1 MKNKLLLVLCLVLTF
16 ILTAC
21 FTPSTTPSNDSGNQS
36 GNQGGSGEVIVDE
49 VKTFNYHYYGDD
61 YTEEVSTKTTNLM
74 SASVKV
80 GNNYQTLNR
89 ASQNGYD
96 FNGAFSA
103 PNGKGIQYFDA
114 NGRLIEGLVLSE
126 GQEIYAYWTVKSYTL
141 VFNSDGAKFKEI
153 PCNYG
158 QVYQMFDI
166 AYKDGYVFLGW
177 FSGSKQITNEYG
189 YCLSDTQA
197 VTEKTYD
204 LSKSVITLEAHF
216 EIIKYTVTFD
226 YNGYQPNE
234 TIKVEHGKT
243 ITSLPNINKEYSDAE
258 LLGWSLTPGSSEYY
272 NIKETIRGDLTLYAY
287 MKYFKVFN
295 LIGNGEQIGTLK
307 IYQGETFVASEVNAD
322 LPQGYHMTDAY
333 SDANFSGSSKITT
346 ITYYL
351 PYDNLYILLEPITY
365 NINYSLGDGE
375 TITTENYPTTFNCEI
390 SVRLPVVSKEH
401 CIFLGW
407 TKDLESGK
415 TLSYE
420 EAVRLNEFNDVTL
433 YPLFKGEN
441 ALLHINSTVDGNE
454 FSDLYSEYGKK
465 VKLTVP
471 LDDDYKF
478 AGYYYKDDNGIEI
491 QFTDSEGNGLEQLKT
506 MELSLYAHW
515 NKKHYITVISDPE
528 GLVSVITE
536 DFYVVGD
543 QAVLQAKVPQFY
555 QFVGWSE
562 VDNKGDMGEI
572 ISTNLTYRFVLD
584 DQDYKLAA
592 MFKPKEYTVKLN
604 AGEGALCTAKQ
615 VIISYN
621 SSFII
626 PIAAKDGYLFE
637 GWYYGDRKVTNGD
650 GVGEFLWNISDENI
664 TLTAKLTESNNGYK
678 LITNLEELSL
688 LQSEP
693 TKNYYLTC
701 DLTVTAW
708 DPADFSGKL
717 NGGGFTISGLTNSLF
732 NHLTGTVMNL
742 SVDVNI
748 ESTDNEAL
756 DIGGLCR
763 YLEGNGSISYVTT
776 NGSITAYGT
785 AVGGIVG
792 CRNDGK
798 SKISN
803 CTNNVNISGKANN
816 VGGIVGNSWGSGFSI
831 TNCTNNGEIRGNNC
845 IGGIIGYEGSNTPT
859 VQYLYNYGNVSGSEC
874 VGGIIGK
881 QYLRVDVRSAN
892 YTLTLTKLSN
902 SGTIQGT
909 KFTAG
914 IVGYLYQE
922 NINTY
927 YASQWVKIVVTKLT
941 NTGDVTGTEYVGG
954 LLGYVFED
962 PNVSGSITESSSSA
976 KIVAS
981 YKIGGL
987 IGWIDNGLDMSN
999 CSNEGSTVTA
1009 TSYFTEDS
1017 VYKVFLG
1024 GYIGRGASIAGC
1036 VNKAD
1041 INYAEAGCFIGGI
1054 AGSIYWHVNNC
1065 SNSGN
1070 INAPKSSYVGGL
1082 VGYASQAAGDKT
1094 FANLENTGNIT
1105 GVNYVGGVFGSVRQ
1119 SQDVRS
1125 ANYTCKLSKITNR
1138 GVIIGSKYVGGI
1150 SGYIYQEN
1158 VNTYYA
1164 SQWVKI
1170 VAEQLK
1176 NYDDVTGTEFVGGL
1190 IGYIH
1195 QDGDVTGQLIDSL
1208 SSGNITAEYKVGGLV
1223 GWINN
1228 SVYVSNCSNEGSTVT
1243 ATSYYTE
1250 DSVYKVF
1257 LGGYIGRGSEIDNC
1271 INNADINYSEK
1282 GCYIGGIAGSIYRDM
1297 ENCSNIGNI
1306 NAPNSSYVG
1315 GLVGYVSQSAGSST
1329 FKNCSN
1335 TGNITAVDYVG
1346 GLYGSIRQY
1355 QGVRSANYT
1364 CSLIKLS
1371 NTGTII
1377 GNKFVAGIAGYV
1389 YQENTDT
1396 YYANQ
1401 WSKVS
1406 AEQLTNTANITG
1418 KEYVGGLFGYIFEDP
1433 HAGGQLIDSTSCGEI
1448 TAEYKVG
1455 GLVGWIDNSV
1465 YVNNC
1470 SNEGSTITATSY
1482 YTDNSVYKVFLGGYI
1497 GKGSEIDNC
1506 VNNANI
1512 NYTEKGCYIGGL
1524 AGWLSIDVANC
1535 INNGNINASKSSYVG
1550 GLVGCV
1556 SQGAGNYNFNNSSNT
1571 GSVTGTNYVGG
1582 LFGYIYQRQDVRSAN
1597 YTCTLSKLSNSG
1609 IVIGEKFVA
1618 GITGYIYQENINT
1631 YYANQWA
1638 RISAEQLT
1646 NTANITG
1653 KEYVG
1658 GIFGYAFEDP
1668 HNAGQLIDSTSCAE
1682 ITAEYKVGGL
1692 VGWIDNSI
1700 YVNNCSNEGSTITA
1714 TSFYTENSVYKV
1726 FLGGYVGKGSEID
1739 NCVNNANINYSEK
1752 GCYVG
1757 GLAGW
1762 INIDVANCINN
1773 GNINAPKSSY
1783 VGGLVGCVSQGA
1795 GNYNFNN
1802 SSNTGNVTGSDYVG
1816 GLFGY
1821 IYQRQDV
1828 RSANYTC
1835 TLSKLTNSGQV
1846 SGNQYVAGI
1855 VGYIYQ
1861 ENINTYYA
1869 AQWAKIVCD
1878 QLSNTGTLTG
1888 INYIGGLF
1896 GYLFEDPNVAGELK
1910 NCVVKC
1916 TIYAEVLEGRYIGAF
1931 IGRTVN
1937 SMTLTDNEEEVS
1949 MLITSVNQDTISKY
1963 FQVDDVLVH
1972 LDQLKNL
1979 SYNTSLVTAN
1989 NQLPTGYEAIRKTV
2003 DKDYSESGEYL
2014 VTYDIKNY
2022 NGEVVATV
2030 SGKLIIDNILDYVTL
2045 EDVTKYLDNYSQF
2058 AFDTRLV
2065 QLTDNLPDG
2074 YKAIRKNADLEH
2086 PEKGEYVVS
2095 YIIRDQADNDL
2106 AEISAKLIIKDIF
2119 DYVTIDE
2126 VIVYTDNVHVEYNT
2140 SLIQVTK
2147 NTLPDGYT
2155 IERLDEDANYSWERT
2170 TDFRFGVYDLDKN
2183 LIATPVGKLTI
2194 RRIYNY
2200 IYGDAKYVFLD
2211 KVNNTKFNTSLVSYT
2226 SNLPEGYTLVRL
2238 TEDYD
2243 VTASGKYDVYYQ
2255 VIKDGEVVYEPSISL
2270 IVYDIADYVEIDDV
2284 TVYLQ
2289 DVDKSYNT
2297 SLVTIASNTL
2307 ATLGENY
2314 VCEKVTEDYDV
2325 STKSKNE
2332 VLFNVY
2338 DSAEKTNIVAQ
2349 IKAYLIVNDLKDYY
2363 HATEKTVYVSDDNNS
2378 YHTSIHTLENE
2389 LPDGY
2394 YAKRDYPD
2402 AFKGVGE
2409 YEITYQIR
2417 KSSNQDTVGS
2427 AYPKLI
2433 IKDLYDYLE
2442 VEDITLYLDDNH
2454 ASYSTSL
2461 MQIKANN
2468 LPEGFTVAREVEDYD
2483 VNYEYPVLVYFIVF
2497 DENNERIGRVHAI
2510 MNVVDIRNSFSVSDN
2525 RVFIDSRKSSYTGD
2539 AIVPETTLPDGFTYQ
2554 LKDDTVYS
2562 TEGNYEVTYYVLNAN
2577 SEIVLTRSANL
2588 KVIDIYNYVR
2598 VDDVTVY
2605 LDEEH
2610 TSYRTDIVVVTM
2622 NNLPDGYTIERTGFL
2637 YELSQP
2643 GTREITYG
2651 IFEGNSYTACA
2662 VVVGHLTVLNKE

>member
-1 MKNKLLLVLCLVLTF
+1 MKNKLLLVLCLALTF

-141 VFNSDGAKFKEI
+141 VFNADGAKFKEI

-307 IYQGETFVASEVNAD
+307 IYQGETFLASEVNAD

-678 LITNLEELSL
+678 LITNLEELTL

-701 DLTVTAW
+701 NLTVTAW

-732 NHLTGTVMNL
+732 NHLKGTVMNL
-742 SVDVNI
+742 TVDVNI
-748 ESTDNEAL
+748 ESTDNEAT

-763 YLEGNGSISYVTT
+763 YLEGSGNISYVTAT
-776 NGSITAYGT
+776 GSIVAYGT

-792 CRNDGK
+792 CRNDSGI
-798 SKISN
+798 ISN
-803 CTNNVNISGKANN
+803 CTNNAIISGKANN
-816 VGGIVGNSWGSGFSI
+816 VGGIVGNSWGSNFSI
-831 TNCTNNGEIRGNNC
+831 TNCTNNAAITGNNC
-845 IGGIIGYEGSNTPT
+845 IGGIIGYEGSLKQT
-859 VQYLYNYGNVSGSEC
+859 LRGNINKGKITGVDF
-874 VGGIIGK
+874 VGGVFG
-881 QYLRVDVRSAN
+881 RVSCSVDQNAN
-892 YTLTLTKLSN
+892 YACTIDKLSN
-902 SGTIQGT
+902 SGEVIGQKYTGGVI
-909 KFTAG
+909 
-914 IVGYLYQE
+914 GYIKEE
-922 NINTY
+922 NVHTY
-927 YASQWVKIVVTKLT
+927 YGAKNIQTNIDKIS
-941 NTGDVTGTEYVGG
+941 NTG
-954 LLGYVFED
+954 
-962 PNVSGSITESSSSA
+962 
-976 KIVAS
+976 
-981 YKIGGL
+981 
-987 IGWIDNGLDMSN
+987 
-999 CSNEGSTVTA
+999 
-1009 TSYFTEDS
+1009 
-1017 VYKVFLG
+1017 
-1024 GYIGRGASIAGC
+1024 
-1036 VNKAD
+1036 
-1041 INYAEAGCFIGGI
+1041 
-1054 AGSIYWHVNNC
+1054 
-1065 SNSGN
+1065 
-1070 INAPKSSYVGGL
+1070 
-1082 VGYASQAAGDKT
+1082 
-1094 FANLENTGNIT
+1094 
-1105 GVNYVGGVFGSVRQ
+1105 
-1119 SQDVRS
+1119 
-1125 ANYTCKLSKITNR
+1125 
-1138 GVIIGSKYVGGI
+1138 
-1150 SGYIYQEN
+1150 
-1158 VNTYYA
+1158 
-1164 SQWVKI
+1164 
-1170 VAEQLK
+1170 
-1176 NYDDVTGTEFVGGL
+1176 DVTGTEFVGGL
-1190 IGYIH
+1190 IGYFCQESEGSGHLNNSSSSGQITGTYKIGGLVGWVDNYITLVGCSNSGTEVCATGYYVEDSVYKVYLGGYFGKF
-1195 QDGDVTGQLIDSL
+1195 DGTIDGCVNSASISYAEAGCFIGGIAGYAYGDILNCSNSGNIYAPKASYVGGIAGRSNPSYNRNLSKLTNSGNITGVDYIGGVFGSSNCSFDANANYTVIYSTLKNTGVIIGAKYVGGISGRISNNNTHTYYGTRNTQTKVERVSNTGNITGEDYVGGLIGYLFQEGDNTGQLIDS
-1208 SSGNITAEYKVGGLV
+1208 SSSATIIAFYRVGGLV
-1223 GWINN
+1223 GWIDNN
-1228 SVYVSNCSNEGSTVT
+1228 VNVTNCSNEGSTVT

-1257 LGGYIGRGSEIDNC
+1257 LGGYFGRSQGSITGCDNNVEI
-1271 INNADINYSEK
+1271 AYSEK
-1282 GCYIGGIAGSIYRDM
+1282 G
-1297 ENCSNIGNI
+1297 N
-1306 NAPNSSYVG
+1306 YVG
-1315 GLVGYVSQSAGSST
+1315 GISGSAYGNVS
-1329 FKNCSN
+1329 NCSN
-1335 TGNITAVDYVG
+1335 T
-1346 GLYGSIRQY
+1346 
-1355 QGVRSANYT
+1355 
-1364 CSLIKLS
+1364 
-1371 NTGTII
+1371 
-1377 GNKFVAGIAGYV
+1377 
-1389 YQENTDT
+1389 
-1396 YYANQ
+1396 
-1401 WSKVS
+1401 
-1406 AEQLTNTANITG
+1406 ANISAPQSSN
-1418 KEYVGGLFGYIFEDP
+1418 VGGLFGYMNSSYDRTFSKLTNTGNITGIDYVGGIFGRSYSNFDANSNHTTIYSTLDNSGVIKGAKYVGGISGSISNNNTHTYYGTRNTQMKIERVTNTGDITGETFVGGITGYIHQDP
-1433 HAGGQLIDSTSCGEI
+1433 DNTGQLIDSSSCANI
-1448 TAEYKVG
+1448 IALYKVG

-1465 YVNNC
+1465 NVGNC
-1470 SNEGSTITATSY
+1470 SNEGSTVIATSY
-1482 YTDNSVYKVFLGGYI
+1482 YTEDSVYKVFIGGYFGKSQGSITGCDNKVKITYEDKGNYVGGITGYMYGDISDCNNTADITATKSSNVGGIAGYVDSSYTRTYARITNTGNII
-1497 GKGSEIDNC
+1497 G
-1506 VNNANI
+1506 VN
-1512 NYTEKGCYIGGL
+1512 YIGGL
-1524 AGWLSIDVANC
+1524 FGRTYSNFDAN
-1535 INNGNINASKSSYVG
+1535 
-1550 GLVGCV
+1550 
-1556 SQGAGNYNFNNSSNT
+1556 
-1571 GSVTGTNYVGG
+1571 
-1582 LFGYIYQRQDVRSAN
+1582 AN
-1597 YTCTLSKLSNSG
+1597 YTVTYSTLSNNGKVNGTKYIGGIAGSISNNDWHTYYG
-1609 IVIGEKFVA
+1609 TRYTQTKVERVTNTGD
-1618 GITGYIYQENINT
+1618 ITGT
-1631 YYANQWA
+1631 D
-1638 RISAEQLT
+1638 
-1646 NTANITG
+1646 
-1653 KEYVG
+1653 YVG
-1658 GIFGYAFEDP
+1658 GIFGYLLEDP
-1668 HNAGQLIDSTSCAE
+1668 DASGQLIDSSSSAN
-1682 ITAEYKVGGL
+1682 IVALYRVGGL
-1692 VGWIDNSI
+1692 VGWIDNS
-1700 YVNNCSNEGSTITA
+1700 VSVANCSNEGSTVTA
-1714 TSFYTENSVYKV
+1714 TSYYTEDSVYKV
-1726 FLGGYVGKGSEID
+1726 FLGGYFGRAQGNIKTCD
-1739 NCVNNANINYSEK
+1739 NAVELSYNEK
-1752 GCYVG
+1752 GNYIG
-1757 GLAGW
+1757 GIAGYFYGDMSECT
-1762 INIDVANCINN
+1762 NIASIS
-1773 GNINAPKSSY
+1773 APKSTYVAGLIGYVDSSY
-1783 VGGLVGCVSQGA
+1783 TKTYSSLTNSGNITGADYVAGIFGRSYSNYDANANYTVTYSTINNSGIIKGNRYIGGIAGSISNNDWHTYYGNRYVQTKIERVGNTGNIFGAEFVGGLVGHLYEDPQ
-1795 GNYNFNN
+1795 
-1802 SSNTGNVTGSDYVG
+1802 TTGSLID
-1816 GLFGY
+1816 
-1821 IYQRQDV
+1821 
-1828 RSANYTC
+1828 ST
-1835 TLSKLTNSGQV
+1835 
-1846 SGNQYVAGI
+1846 
-1855 VGYIYQ
+1855 
-1861 ENINTYYA
+1861 
-1869 AQWAKIVCD
+1869 
-1878 QLSNTGTLTG
+1878 
-1888 INYIGGLF
+1888 
-1896 GYLFEDPNVAGELK
+1896 
-1910 NCVVKC
+1910 VKC
-1916 TIYAEVLEGRYIGAF
+1916 TIYVPVIDGMNVGNFVGKME
-1931 IGRTVN
+1931 N
-1937 SMTLTDNEEEVS
+1937 SFSMNNNEEEVNI
-1949 MLITSVNQDTISKY
+1949 LITSVSQDTISKY

-2003 DKDYSESGEYL
+2003 DSDYSESGEYL

-2106 AEISAKLIIKDIF
+2106 SEISAKLIIKDIF

-2126 VIVYTDNVHVEYNT
+2126 VIVYTDNVHTEYNT

-2155 IERLDEDANYSWERT
+2155 IERLDEDASYSWERT

-2211 KVNNTKFNTSLVSYT
+2211 KVNNTKYNTSLVSYT

-2297 SLVTIASNTL
+2297 SLVTITSNTL

-2325 STKSKNE
+2325 SAKSTNE

-2338 DSAEKTNIVAQ
+2338 DSAGKTNIVAQ

-2402 AFKGVGE
+2402 AFKGTGE

-2651 IFEGNSYTACA
+2651 IFEGDSYTACA